1 MILVVNKMS
10 RTSQGNTMSQQEII
24 REALRKVLAPSYTP
38 EQLNLSFLDAKSY
51 LDSLK
56 QSDPELAEEL
66 RKRSGYSEFIEV
78 LNAFVDEK
86 SISSKLTTEI
96 YTSIRRSTHST
107 SKAKAIVVAN
117 SDKHRNITQILVS
130 PGSKRHGDV
139 PYVKISTSDWGK
151 IKVVNSTKSEY
162 ITDGNSR

>member
-1 MILVVNKMS
+1 MGMKASSGLFSGTNGDLKFKLDIQMFASSKPPVFSSTGHVS
-10 RTSQGNTMSQQEII
+10 
-24 REALRKVLAPSYTP
+24 PS
-38 EQLNLSFLDAKSY
+38 
-51 LDSLK
+51 
-56 QSDPELAEEL
+56 
-66 RKRSGYSEFIEV
+66 
-78 LNAFVDEK
+78 
-86 SISSKLTTEI
+86 SISKHREYFYNKSAESIASDLKDI
-96 YTSIRRSTHST
+96 GYDTSIRRSTHST